1 MIFDNISLPIFL
13 VSFAVGLF
21 FAYVMGPDMK
31 VIYVYPTP
39 ENVNNILFKDKA
51 DNCFQFKKVNV
62 ECPKNEGMI
71 SSIPIQN

>member
-13 VSFAVGLF
+13 VSFAIGLF

-39 ENVNNILFKDKA
+39 ENVDSILFKDKA
-51 DNCFQFKKVNV
+51 DNCFQFKQVNV
-62 ECPKNEGMI
+62 ECPKDVSFL
-71 SSIPIQN
+71 SSIPIQG

>member
-13 VSFAVGLF
+13 VSFAIGLF

-39 ENVNNILFKDKA
+39 ENVDSILFKDKA
-51 DNCFQFKKVNV
+51 DNCFQFKQVNV
-62 ECPKNEGMI
+62 ECPQDESFL

>member
-13 VSFAVGLF
+13 VSFAIGLF

-39 ENVNNILFKDKA
+39 ENVDSILFKDKA

-62 ECPKNEGMI
+62 ECPQDESFL
-71 SSIPIQN
+71 SSVPIQS

>member
-13 VSFAVGLF
+13 VSFAIGLF

-39 ENVNNILFKDKA
+39 ENVDSILFKDKA
-51 DNCFQFKKVNV
+51 DNCFQFKQVNV
-62 ECPKNEGMI
+62 ECPQDESFL
-71 SSIPIQN
+71 SSVPIQN